1 MVTIIE
7 ITGHDAGLGGHDAGI
22 AGHDQP
28 EYPTGLFLDLY
39 INNAV
44 VRTATICRDRVKL
57 IRDAYLGF
65 VGDLEFM
72 DTQGLQDPD
81 YTGLGARYQLVY
93 LEQADLS

>member
-1 MVTIIE
+1 VVDPDR
-7 ITGHDAGLGGHDAGI
+7 H
-22 AGHDQP
+22 QP
-28 EYPTGLFLDLY
+28 ASRLRGYQKTTGLFLDLY

-57 IRDAYLGF
+57 SRDAYLGF